1 MNKNLKS
8 VIIGVLVLFIYLIYN
23 YILLG
28 ILSIFNINFASLTLI
43 TKQLISLISE
53 FIVITI
59 VIYIYRKD
67 LYEAFK
73 SLTDVKFSKYIKYW
87 FLAIG
92 LMIISNI
99 IITMFTL
106 IETSS
111 NQEAII
117 STLYKAPIYTC
128 IMSIIFA
135 PILEE
140 LVFRLSFRKIFNSN
154 ILFIV
159 TSGLFFG
166 FMHVSSPNSIAEF
179 LYIIPYSIPGV
190 IFAYTLTKSKN
201 IYVPIGLHFIHNT
214 IMMLI
219 QLFIMLH

>member
-1 MNKNLKS
+1 
-8 VIIGVLVLFIYLIYN
+8 
-23 YILLG
+23 
-28 ILSIFNINFASLTLI
+28 
-43 TKQLISLISE
+43 
-53 FIVITI
+53 
-59 VIYIYRKD
+59 
-67 LYEAFK
+67 
-73 SLTDVKFSKYIKYW
+73 
-87 FLAIG
+87 
-92 LMIISNI
+92 MIISNI
-99 IITMFTL
+99 IITMFTS